1 MSGNITLKIVPRK
14 LQPRKK
20 FKLTEGVNLTAS
32 PKTPVL
38 FSTQLQAKKTYIT
51 KKIVQKL
58 LDKFESDL

>member
-38 FSTQLQAKKTYIT
+38 FSTQLQATKHISRKRLFKTVRQI
-51 KKIVQKL
+51 
-58 LDKFESDL
+58 

>member
-1 MSGNITLKIVPRK
+1 MTGNITLKIVPRK

-38 FSTQLQAKKTYIT
+38 FSTQLQAT
-51 KKIVQKL
+51 KHISRKRLFKNC
-58 LDKFESDL
+58 

>member
-14 LQPRKK
+14 LQPRKR

-38 FSTQLQAKKTYIT
+38 FATQLQATKHIYHEKDCSKTVRQI
-51 KKIVQKL
+51 
-58 LDKFESDL
+58 

>member
-38 FSTQLQAKKTYIT
+38 FSTQLQAKKNIP
-51 KKIVQKL
+51 L
-58 LDKFESDL
+58 SLFG